1 MAPQVSS
8 LPSADMARRSRPA
21 TFSVLDM
28 PRPIALS
35 ATADSFRVSWLPRA
49 KRTANWPRIVAA
61 RAIRSE

>member
-61 RAIRSE
+61 RANRSE